1 LEFAKPPD
9 LSLLK
14 DELAAQAS
22 GKLRL
27 DQPKG
32 GHKLLTSA
40 ATACG
45 LVRALFQLLAA
56 EKIAHTMTRAEAAD
70 SYDLKRNLGA
80 DFIPL
85 LLRQLH

>member
-1 LEFAKPPD
+1 LDFAKPPD

-32 GHKLLTSA
+32 GS
-40 ATACG
+40 
-45 LVRALFQLLAA
+45 
-56 EKIAHTMTRAEAAD
+56 
-70 SYDLKRNLGA
+70 SY
-80 DFIPL
+80 
-85 LLRQLH
+85 

>member
-1 LEFAKPPD
+1 LDFAKPPD

-27 DQPKG
+27 DQPKS
-32 GHKLLTSA
+32 KPSLVASV
-40 ATACG
+40 ATACALG
-45 LVRALFQLLAA
+45 RALFQLHAA
-56 EKIAHTMTRAEAAD
+56 EKIAYTTTRAEAAD